1 MKNHKLEIYL
11 DSYDSV
17 PFVTDMTEEGP
28 LESSICD
35 WLQTQTGKT
44 IDIEKHLKIED
55 VGHPSMTTHF
65 EATRLRVKLV

>member
-17 PFVTDMTEEGP
+17 PFVTDMTDDGP
-28 LESSICD
+28 LESSICH

-44 IDIEKHLKIED
+44 VDIEKHLKIED
-55 VGHPSMTTHF
+55 VGHPRVAKHF

>member
-17 PFVTDMTEEGP
+17 PFVTDMTEDGP
-28 LESSICD
+28 LESRIRD

-44 IDIEKHLKIED
+44 IDIEKHLKVED
-55 VGHPSMTTHF
+55 VGHSRVTKHF
-65 EATRLRVKLV
+65 EATRLRVKLA